1 MSKIRIDT
9 CKLSMPLKK
18 KFQVS
23 KGGTDVKT
31 NMLAM
36 LNNRYIGEASGSV
49 HYGPSVEE
57 IEADLKK
64 GIGYL
69 RARDEITT
77 HTLVE
82 IAEFDISSV
91 ARSALTG
98 MVLHYL
104 SGESERYPWEV
115 LGLQTP
121 VGVKSS
127 FTIGIDEPSEMLKS
141 IKDSTYPI
149 IKIKLGFDEDIK
161 VIEGLKDIVGKDIR
175 IDANGGWSL
184 DKAEEMI
191 YYLGKQN
198 VRIIEQPTDI
208 DQITDWKHLKKNAPN
223 VELFLDE
230 GLSTLDDYQK
240 VAEFVDGVN
249 IKMEKS
255 GGILEAVRIAEH
267 ARQDKR
273 KVMLGCMVESSVGI
287 AQSIYMSSLAD
298 YCDLDG
304 PQLLEQDIASG
315 ILYQKEQIQVDREII
330 GGPKLKRDVVE
341 KYLQTD

>member
-1 MSKIRIDT
+1 MFTIDT

-18 KFQVS
+18 KFMVS
-23 KGGTDVKT
+23 KGSAEVKT
-31 NMLAM
+31 NLLTI
-36 LNNRYIGEASGSV
+36 LNNRYFGEASGSV
-49 HYGPSVEE
+49 HYGPTVEQME
-57 IEADLKK
+57 TDLQK

-69 RARDEITT
+69 KAKNEITT

-91 ARSALTG
+91 ARSALMG

-149 IKIKLGFDEDIK
+149 IKIKLGFDGDIK
-161 VIEGLKDIVGKDIR
+161 VIEGLKDIIGKEIR
-175 IDANGGWSL
+175 VDANGGWSL

-191 YYLGKQN
+191 YYLSKQN
-198 VRIIEQPTDI
+198 VRIIEQPTDRDNI
-208 DQITDWKHLKKNAPN
+208 SEWKHLKGRSAA

-230 GLSTLDDYQK
+230 GLSTLEDYQA
-240 VAEFVDGVN
+240 VAEFVDGIN

-255 GGILEAVRIAEH
+255 GGILEAVRVADA
-267 ARQDKR
+267 ARQDHR

-287 AQSIYMSSLAD
+287 AQSVYMSSLAD

-315 ILYQKEQIQVDREII
+315 ILYHKEEIQVDREII

>member
-1 MSKIRIDT
+1 MSKIQIDT
-9 CKLSMPLKK
+9 FKLSLPLKK

-23 KGGTDVKT
+23 KGGAEIKT
-31 NMLAM
+31 NLLTS
-36 LNNRYIGEASGSV
+36 LNNRYFGEASGSV
-49 HYGPSVEE
+49 HYGPSVEQ

-69 RARDEITT
+69 SNRKEITT

-91 ARSALTG
+91 ARSALMG

-104 SGESERYPWEV
+104 SGESERYPWEI

-121 VGVKSS
+121 VGIKSS
-127 FTIGIDEPSEMLKS
+127 FTIGIDEPGAMLTS
-141 IKDSTYPI
+141 IKESAYPI

-161 VIEGLKDIVGKDIR
+161 VIEGLKDIIGKDIR
-175 IDANGGWSL
+175 VDANGGWTL

-191 YYLGKQN
+191 YYLSKQN

-208 DQITDWKHLKKNAPN
+208 DQVMDWKHLKKNSPN

-230 GLSTLDDYQK
+230 GVSTVDDYEG

-267 ARQDKR
+267 ARKDKR

-287 AQSIYMSSLAD
+287 AQSVYMSSLAD

-315 ILYQKEQIQVDREII
+315 ILYQKESIQVDREII

-341 KYLQTD
+341 KYLKTD